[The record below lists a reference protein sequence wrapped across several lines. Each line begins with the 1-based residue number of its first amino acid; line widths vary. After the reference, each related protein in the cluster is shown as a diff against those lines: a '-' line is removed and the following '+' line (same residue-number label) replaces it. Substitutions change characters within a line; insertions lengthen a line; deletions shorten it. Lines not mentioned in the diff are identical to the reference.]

1 MNVFLGLL
9 EAFGLIA
16 FLIALVAVIGKFAE
30 YTSRYKDIK

>member
-16 FLIALVAVIGKFAE
+16 FLIALVAVISKFAE
-30 YTSRYKDIK
+30 YTSRHKDIK